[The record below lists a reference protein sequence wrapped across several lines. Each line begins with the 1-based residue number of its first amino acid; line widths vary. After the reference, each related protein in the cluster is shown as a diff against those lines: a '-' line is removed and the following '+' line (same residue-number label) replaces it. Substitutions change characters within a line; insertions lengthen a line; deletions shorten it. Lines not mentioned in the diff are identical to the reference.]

1 MRFFFPWPRKKKKK
15 KRLKAGKLPR
25 QTRNNN
31 VIGLQDKRKNSLG
44 SFQFLLKI
52 ST

>member
-1 MRFFFPWPRKKKKK
+1 VKNNKKTQCGFFSLGHVKKKKK

-31 VIGLQDKRKNSLG
+31 VIGLQDKEKKQSG
-44 SFQFLLKI
+44 
-52 ST
+52 

>member
-1 MRFFFPWPRKKKKK
+1 MRFFFPWPGKKKK

-31 VIGLQDKRKNSLG
+31 VIGLQDKEKKQSG
-44 SFQFLLKI
+44 
-52 ST
+52 